1 MDVEKNTILLDTSA
15 RYWDGTGS
23 LSADRIR
30 MDQNTG
36 DTLAE
41 GNVNSSRLPDKDPK
55 KNSEMFTSQ
64 EPLQAQSKRM
74 EARNRGLWMRYEGGA
89 AMWQG
94 GNRIQADTIEVDR
107 DKRTLTAT
115 GNVVTD
121 IWEQPK
127 KQAPSGTAAAIRT
140 VVRAP
145 RLVYTEENRLA
156 YYTGGV
162 TLMRPRLTVASNELR
177 AYLAESG

>member
-1 MDVEKNTILLDTSA
+1 
-15 RYWDGTGS
+15 
-23 LSADRIR
+23 
-30 MDQNTG
+30 
-36 DTLAE
+36 
-41 GNVNSSRLPDKDPK
+41 
-55 KNSEMFTSQ
+55 MFTSQ
-64 EPLQAQSKRM
+64 DPLQAQSKRM
-74 EARNRGLWMRYEGGA
+74 EAKNRGLWMRYEGGA

-94 GNRIQADTIEVDR
+94 GNRIQADEIIVDR

-127 KQAPSGTAAAIRT
+127 KQAPSGSAAAVRT

-145 RLVYTEENRLA
+145 RLIYTEADRLA

-162 TLMRPRLTVASNELR
+162 NLTRPRLTVSSNELR
-177 AYLAESG
+177 AYLAESGADSSLDKAYADGAVQMVQKAPPDRTLTGTGRP